1 MKQRITDI
9 EITKIDFGD
18 YCGSAWVDAGVLG
31 GIITDDVS
39 KFFFHA
45 CEFIEEQ
52 CIDAD
57 TKFARVGEVRY
68 APCQE
73 LAV

>member
-1 MKQRITDI
+1 MQQRITDI
-9 EITKIDFGD
+9 EITNIDFGD
-18 YCGSAWVDAGVLG
+18 YCGSDWVDAGDLG
-31 GIITDDVS
+31 GIITDDVN

-45 CEFIEEQ
+45 CEFTEEQ
-52 CIDAD
+52 GIDAD

-68 APCQE
+68 TPCQE